1 MNRGLYIVKEMIRS
15 FQSKTWT
22 LLLAGI
28 LLWAIL
34 FIALSLV
41 SVLTQSQ
48 DTRQGARFWVIPQ
61 PSLTQSDLEGLHQRL
76 SSAPEIFSA
85 RYVFS
90 ADSALDADAVDHF
103 EITLRPGISPD
114 SVMAQFQTWQGVQS
128 VSLPIASN
136 PGSFKTLVENPVNRD
151 WLLGAGILLWLAGL
165 LVVRWGMLAARRDFS
180 GELELLELAGV
191 NPRAVRAPFLIL
203 GGLIAVVNAILIG
216 IFSFTLLFW
225 ISILSGSVL
234 RELTE
239 PGMIELTALRGVLLG
254 LSTSGIVCLV
264 LGFFTYRY
272 PKPFNLSR
280 ISSSSA
286 AVREP

>member
-1 MNRGLYIVKEMIRS
+1 MIRGLYIVKEMIRS

-22 LLLAGI
+22 LLLSGI
-28 LLWAIL
+28 LGWAFL
-34 FIALSLV
+34 FIVLSLV
-41 SVLTQSQ
+41 SVLTQTQ
-48 DTRQGARFWVIPQ
+48 DTRQGARLWVIPQ
-61 PSLTQSDLEGLHQRL
+61 PSLAQSDLEDLQQRL
-76 SSAPEIFSA
+76 NSAPEILSA
-85 RYVFS
+85 RYLFS
-90 ADSALDADAVDHF
+90 TDSSPGAVEHF
-103 EITLRPGISPD
+103 EITLRAGVSAD
-114 SVMAQFQTWQGVQS
+114 SAMAQFQTLPSVQS

-136 PGSFKTLVENPVNRD
+136 PGSFKTFAANPVNRD
-151 WLLGAGILLWLAGL
+151 WLLGAGIVLWLFGL
-165 LVVRWGMLAARRDFS
+165 LVVRWGMIAAKRDFS

-191 NPRAVRAPFLIL
+191 NPRTVRAPFLIL
-203 GGLIAVVNAILIG
+203 GGLIALANAILIG

-225 ISILSGSVL
+225 ISILSSSVL
-234 RELTE
+234 KELTQ

-254 LSTSGIVCLV
+254 LAISGIVSLV